1 MRKRKI
7 STFFLLIFLINFSFF
22 NVPFIKLTS
31 FSKNNSNSNLLP
43 NIQKAFSLT
52 PWEDNSLK
60 KIETNNSLI
69 ELKETGT
76 EWVVLCF
83 WYFQENRTST
93 VIEPDYNLYSVNIS
107 DVISYIDII
116 HEQDMKVVLKPMLDL
131 RTGEWRAYIEPS
143 DEWFKAYTEFITF
156 WAEIAQNKGVEFF
169 VVGCELD
176 GTISDTDN
184 WIKTINAV
192 REVYKSPIT
201 YASNYDIYEQIE
213 FWDYLDY
220 IGINAYFPLS
230 NTTNPTLEQLKQG
243 WSGYIPKLHSFS
255 LQHNRNIIFTEI
267 GYRSLNGANKDPWN
281 WERKGFKDEREQYLC
296 YEATFE
302 TIANLSWIS
311 GLYWWNWEVNPEDES
326 ATGYS
331 PHNKLAEKVLKHW
344 YKGEHLED
352 LPERDV
358 YVWIITGSVLIVAG
372 FFVIFLKYRRKL
384 FLSKKTK

>member
-1 MRKRKI
+1 MQKRKPFSYVLIIILLSYSNPTCQI
-7 STFFLLIFLINFSFF
+7 SKKVLSLNENNSFQLLSSIQKGFSF
-22 NVPFIKLTS
+22 
-31 FSKNNSNSNLLP
+31 
-43 NIQKAFSLT
+43 T
-52 PWEDNSLK
+52 PWEENSLK
-60 KIETNNSLI
+60 KIEANNSLL

-83 WYFQENRTST
+83 WYFQDERTST

-116 HEQDMKVVLKPMLDL
+116 HEQNMKVVLKPMLDL

-143 DEWFKAYTEFITF
+143 EEWFKAYTEFITF
-156 WAEIAQNKGVEFF
+156 WAEIAQSKGVEFF

-176 GTISDTDN
+176 GTISDTNN

-192 REVYKSPIT
+192 REVYKGPIT
-201 YASNYDIYEQIE
+201 YAANYDIYEQID

-230 NTTNPTLEQLKQG
+230 DTTNPTLEQLKVG
-243 WSGYIPKLHSFS
+243 WDGYIPQLHSFS
-255 LQHNRNIIFTEI
+255 LQHNRSIIFTEI

-281 WERKGFKDEREQYLC
+281 WERKGIKDEREQYLC

-302 TIANLSWIS
+302 TIANLSWIA

-331 PHNKLAEKVLKHW
+331 PHNKLAEKILKHW
-344 YKGEHLED
+344 YKGEPLKD
-352 LPERDV
+352 LLKRNV
-358 YVWIITGSVLIVAG
+358 YVWMITGSVLIMAA
-372 FFVIFLKYRRKL
+372 FFVVFLKYRRKL
-384 FLSKKTK
+384 SLSKKT